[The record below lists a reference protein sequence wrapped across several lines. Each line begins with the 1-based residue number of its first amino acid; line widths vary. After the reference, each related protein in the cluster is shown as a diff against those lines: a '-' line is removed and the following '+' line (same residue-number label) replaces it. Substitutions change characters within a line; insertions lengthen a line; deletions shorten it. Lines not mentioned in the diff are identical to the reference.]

1 MQKTHVGQSEDVSK
15 SFRRDIYLQG
25 LLLSKAH
32 PFARRPDR
40 ARRYVLRF
48 TRSVLEPVGA
58 AMDAA
63 KLDGDLAAAYRAA
76 MEAVQEAEKGDEDFD
91 TIICGPWMTTWPLVH
106 HNRHVER
113 FLETNT
119 KPLAS
124 A

>member
-1 MQKTHVGQSEDVSK
+1 MVRDGKLLDIDWSTWAKQDRNAGQM
-15 SFRRDIYLQG
+15 
-25 LLLSKAH
+25 AH
-32 PFARRPDR
+32 
-40 ARRYVLRF
+40 LR
-48 TRSVLEPVGA
+48 
-58 AMDAA
+58 
-63 KLDGDLAAAYRAA
+63 GDDSQAGRAA